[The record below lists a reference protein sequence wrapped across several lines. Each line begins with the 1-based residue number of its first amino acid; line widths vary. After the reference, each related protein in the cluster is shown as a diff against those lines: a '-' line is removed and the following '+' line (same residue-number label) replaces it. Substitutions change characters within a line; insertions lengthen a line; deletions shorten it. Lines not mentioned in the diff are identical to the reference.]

1 MPNQV
6 ENLGFCRNMSIN
18 ADVRILPLTPPLP
31 HVRKCPL
38 LVDPLPPLLRTSLMY
53 GPHHTC
59 TVRTSVCYGVVSRE
73 RSAVRYGAGRRPR
86 ARGLCCGDFR
96 TVHFQLVTQ

>member
-1 MPNQV
+1 MIEIMPNQV

-38 LVDPLPPLLRTSLMY
+38 LVDSPSP
-53 GPHHTC
+53 
-59 TVRTSVCYGVVSRE
+59 
-73 RSAVRYGAGRRPR
+73 
-86 ARGLCCGDFR
+86 LCCGR
-96 TVHFQLVTQ
+96 PLCMAPRRRVVCPKMRKMIALPGGTSLTREMLSPS

>member
-1 MPNQV
+1 MIEIMPNQV

-38 LVDPLPPLLRTSLMY
+38 LVDPPP
-53 GPHHTC
+53 P
-59 TVRTSVCYGVVSRE
+59 
-73 RSAVRYGAGRRPR
+73 SAADVLYVWPLSDRVRYERIMSA
-86 ARGLCCGDFR
+86 L
-96 TVHFQLVTQ
+96 